1 MEKISITKLEKEFN
15 SNNDFNIE
23 SIIDLNNTKDNGKTV
38 RKLLSNFSNYDDLV
52 NESDKR
58 INKDTEYVESL
69 SSVEKLSRELELKY
83 LDKDNKVIDE
93 SNIVGK
99 IAIRE
104 KKLKQLEE
112 EIALIK
118 EDGNE
123 PSETKINN
131 KKSIEAELAKLNN
144 QKEVFTNNLKFQQ
157 KEIDDVK
164 TRIEKEKEI
173 KESNAKKAREAYYKI
188 IKLTEFCTIEIK
200 NAKKELSKA
209 NKAYKTFLNK
219 NSEDFTKLSIEEQ
232 KAYSKKQFELQTN
245 IINAGEV
252 LLNNRNKYLK
262 ILATISNFASE
273 EYPGLKT
280 NIDSIITKLDSES
293 KKAMEDIDVV
303 DVIEIE
309 EPVKE
314 EAKDEP
320 TDTPKEENKNDDYIS
335 SLTDEEKETL
345 FKLLDYDEETK
356 ELTVKP
362 VKSIGEVA
370 EFIAGKPIICKFNK
384 KDLNGEGKT
393 ADEIIEEYFGEDYE
407 DYEKEKE
414 KSDKIKEYYKKEKEK
429 TDETVEETE
438 EPEVEKTDEETETEK
453 EEVEEKTE
461 EKVDEEIKEAK
472 TNLGRAFA
480 KEEGKKITDIPPRKF
495 FKTTELPK
503 INEMPERPDSM
514 SISEYMSNWAS
525 RIDKG
530 EAEPAFIDESRID
543 EKHSWMNA
551 DQARATG
558 NLANAPKIDKEP
570 SFVEKVAD
578 KANETKEKTES
589 TIDKL
594 IAKIKE
600 LNNSSTIG
608 EKTAEPE
615 QEEKVDNELKE
626 EKTPYNFAQE
636 MKKLHEI
643 REERKA
649 EAPKTEEPTSEYVEF
664 NKVDEPVVDV
674 VPTGNESSYVEFN
687 KPDDE
692 FIDSSEDKV
701 SFVDDNTEYVMEEPK
716 PNFITSAVTKVI
728 VNVKDASTKLVN
740 EAKDR
745 AAKFFLNAETYQ
757 LYLSEKNANK
767 EAAVKVKE

>member
-23 SIIDLNNTKDNGKTV
+23 SIIDFNGKTV

-52 NESDKR
+52 NESDNR

-69 SSVEKLSRELELKY
+69 SSAEKLSRELELNY

-157 KEIDDVK
+157 KEINDVK

-188 IKLTEFCTIEIK
+188 LKLTEFCTIEIK

-232 KAYSKKQFELQTN
+232 KAYSKKQYELQTN

-273 EYPGLKT
+273 EYPELKT

-293 KKAMEDIDVV
+293 KKAMEDIDIV

-309 EPVKE
+309 EPTVEPKTE
-314 EAKDEP
+314 EPVKDE
-320 TDTPKEENKNDDYIS
+320 I
-335 SLTDEEKETL
+335 
-345 FKLLDYDEETK
+345 
-356 ELTVKP
+356 
-362 VKSIGEVA
+362 VA
-370 EFIAGKPIICKFNK
+370 EI
-384 KDLNGEGKT
+384 
-393 ADEIIEEYFGEDYE
+393 
-407 DYEKEKE
+407 
-414 KSDKIKEYYKKEKEK
+414 
-429 TDETVEETE
+429 E
-438 EPEVEKTDEETETEK
+438 EPEVEKTKEET
-453 EEVEEKTE
+453 EEKTE

-503 INEMPERPDSM
+503 INKMPERPDSM

-530 EAEPAFIDESRID
+530 EAEPAFVDESRID

-558 NLANAPKIDKEP
+558 NLANAPKIDEKP

-600 LNNSSTIG
+600 LNNSSTID
-608 EKTAEPE
+608 EKTATPE
-615 QEEKVDNELKE
+615 QEEKVDDELKE

-687 KPDDE
+687 KPDDNE

-757 LYLSEKNANK
+757 LYLSEKNANE

>member
-69 SSVEKLSRELELKY
+69 SSVEKLSRELELEY

-232 KAYSKKQFELQTN
+232 KVYSKKQFELQTN

-273 EYPGLKT
+273 EYPELKT

-309 EPVKE
+309 EPTVEPKTE
-314 EAKDEP
+314 EPVKDE
-320 TDTPKEENKNDDYIS
+320 K
-335 SLTDEEKETL
+335 
-345 FKLLDYDEETK
+345 
-356 ELTVKP
+356 
-362 VKSIGEVA
+362 
-370 EFIAGKPIICKFNK
+370 
-384 KDLNGEGKT
+384 
-393 ADEIIEEYFGEDYE
+393 
-407 DYEKEKE
+407 
-414 KSDKIKEYYKKEKEK
+414 
-429 TDETVEETE
+429 VEETE
-438 EPEVEKTDEETETEK
+438 ESEVEKTDEETETEK
-453 EEVEEKTE
+453 EETEEKAE

-530 EAEPAFIDESRID
+530 EVEPAFVDESRID

-558 NLANAPKIDKEP
+558 NLANAPKIDEEP

-608 EKTAEPE
+608 EKTATPE

-716 PNFITSAVTKVI
+716 PNFITSTVTKVI

-757 LYLSEKNANK
+757 LYLSEKNANE

>member
-58 INKDTEYVESL
+58 ISKDTDYVESL
-69 SSVEKLSRELELKY
+69 SSVEKLSRELEIKY
-83 LDKDNKVIDE
+83 LDKDNKVVDE

-131 KKSIEAELAKLNN
+131 KKSLEAELAKLNN

-232 KAYSKKQFELQTN
+232 KAYSKKQFELPTN

-273 EYPGLKT
+273 EYPELKT

-293 KKAMEDIDVV
+293 KKAMEDIDIV

-309 EPVKE
+309 E
-314 EAKDEP
+314 
-320 TDTPKEENKNDDYIS
+320 
-335 SLTDEEKETL
+335 
-345 FKLLDYDEETK
+345 
-356 ELTVKP
+356 
-362 VKSIGEVA
+362 
-370 EFIAGKPIICKFNK
+370 
-384 KDLNGEGKT
+384 
-393 ADEIIEEYFGEDYE
+393 
-407 DYEKEKE
+407 
-414 KSDKIKEYYKKEKEK
+414 
-429 TDETVEETE
+429 
-438 EPEVEKTDEETETEK
+438 EPEVEKE
-453 EEVEEKTE
+453 E

-503 INEMPERPDSM
+503 TNEMPERPDSM

-530 EAEPAFIDESRID
+530 EAEPAFIYESRID

-558 NLANAPKIDKEP
+558 NLAKAPKIDEEP

-578 KANETKEKTES
+578 KANETKEKAES

-608 EKTAEPE
+608 ENTAEPE

-757 LYLSEKNANK
+757 LYLSEKNANE

>member
-188 IKLTEFCTIEIK
+188 LKLTEFCTIEIK

-232 KAYSKKQFELQTN
+232 KVYSKKQFELQTN
-245 IINAGEV
+245 IINAGVV

-273 EYPGLKT
+273 EYPELKT

-309 EPVKE
+309 EPTVEPKTE
-314 EAKDEP
+314 EPVKDE
-320 TDTPKEENKNDDYIS
+320 K
-335 SLTDEEKETL
+335 
-345 FKLLDYDEETK
+345 
-356 ELTVKP
+356 
-362 VKSIGEVA
+362 
-370 EFIAGKPIICKFNK
+370 
-384 KDLNGEGKT
+384 
-393 ADEIIEEYFGEDYE
+393 
-407 DYEKEKE
+407 
-414 KSDKIKEYYKKEKEK
+414 
-429 TDETVEETE
+429 VEETE

-495 FKTTELPK
+495 FKTK

-530 EAEPAFIDESRID
+530 EAEPAFVDESRID

-558 NLANAPKIDKEP
+558 NLANAPKIDEEP
-570 SFVEKVAD
+570 SFVKKVAD

-608 EKTAEPE
+608 EKTATPE

-649 EAPKTEEPTSEYVEF
+649 EAPKTEEPTSSYVEF

-757 LYLSEKNANK
+757 LYLSEKNANE

>member
-52 NESDKR
+52 NESDNR

-69 SSVEKLSRELELKY
+69 SSVEKISKKLELKY

-93 SNIVGK
+93 SNIAGR

-188 IKLTEFCTIEIK
+188 LKLTEFCTIEIK

-273 EYPGLKT
+273 EYPELKT

-309 EPVKE
+309 EPTVEPKTE
-314 EAKDEP
+314 EPVKDE
-320 TDTPKEENKNDDYIS
+320 K
-335 SLTDEEKETL
+335 
-345 FKLLDYDEETK
+345 
-356 ELTVKP
+356 
-362 VKSIGEVA
+362 
-370 EFIAGKPIICKFNK
+370 
-384 KDLNGEGKT
+384 
-393 ADEIIEEYFGEDYE
+393 
-407 DYEKEKE
+407 
-414 KSDKIKEYYKKEKEK
+414 
-429 TDETVEETE
+429 VEETE

-453 EEVEEKTE
+453 EETEEKTE

-480 KEEGKKITDIPPRKF
+480 KEEGKKITDISPRKF

-503 INEMPERPDSM
+503 INKMPERPDSM

-530 EAEPAFIDESRID
+530 EAEPAFVDESRID

-558 NLANAPKIDKEP
+558 NLANAPKIDEEP

-578 KANETKEKTES
+578 KANETKEKAES

-674 VPTGNESSYVEFN
+674 VPTGKESSYVEFN

-757 LYLSEKNANK
+757 LYLSEKNANE